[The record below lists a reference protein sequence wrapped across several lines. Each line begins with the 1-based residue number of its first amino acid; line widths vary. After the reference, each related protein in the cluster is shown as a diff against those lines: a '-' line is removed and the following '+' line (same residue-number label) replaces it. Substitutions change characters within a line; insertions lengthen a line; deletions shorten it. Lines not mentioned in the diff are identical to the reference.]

1 MSFHFLSFF
10 RKPAPAH
17 TEVRFV
23 AATKAENE
31 AARAQQASIRCQL
44 AVYAATTT
52 RRQRLAETE
61 EYFAKAREARAIQ
74 AAKRGRG

>member
-1 MSFHFLSFF
+1 MNFHWLNFL
-10 RKPAPAH
+10 RKPH

-31 AARAQQASIRCQL
+31 AARTRSIHRRLEL
-44 AVYAATTT
+44 AVAVCHLTDE
-52 RRQRLAETE
+52 Q
-61 EYFAKAREARAIQ
+61 KARAVE

>member
-1 MSFHFLSFF
+1 MNFHWLNFL
-10 RKPAPAH
+10 RKPH

-31 AARAQQASIRCQL
+31 AARTRSIHRRLEL
-44 AVYAATTT
+44 AVAVCHLTDE
-52 RRQRLAETE
+52 Q
-61 EYFAKAREARAIQ
+61 KARAIQ